1 MPSSQV
7 NAANRPFI
15 GLLDSVIV
23 GPDATFAFDGAIDDE
38 EAVAVWKWML
48 RDLSEGLD
56 PVATQ
61 PGATAKELEAILPE
75 LVNRA
80 RQSAAEAAQ
89 SPEAERRLKSQLGG
103 DEGFERLPAVL
114 YALKSRGIIEKA
126 QTFGRAVNNISDDSG
141 LTLAL
146 QSMPLQDPKAL
157 ALLMQAAVGQI
168 VNPTR
173 LVITAIRIAG
183 NASEA
188 AMARAGFGPLIDA
201 ILSHAQSQLPL
212 LRPMGM
218 YADMDLI
225 CRAMDRFNKLIRS
238 INGYVEL
245 SRGSR
250 WAGVVAGLT
259 KSASEAIEPKLRG
272 VTLDVNQALRRPRDG
287 ADRLDEDKLLDA
299 LSGVYLLVTVRECRD
314 SLALNALFDQA
325 WSQTGQALET
335 HLTRNLDIYRE
346 NSGDSMALARLN
358 AGIKMAELRFNADY
372 ADVLRRA
379 RDAASRVASPK

>member
-1 MPSSQV
+1 V
-7 NAANRPFI
+7 
-15 GLLDSVIV
+15 LDSVIIGSNV
-23 GPDATFAFDGAIDDE
+23 NFALGGAIGE
-38 EAVAVWKWML
+38 EQAVAVWKWML
-48 RDLSEGLD
+48 RDLSEGLG
-56 PVATQ
+56 PVAAK
-61 PGATAKELEAILPE
+61 PGASAKEIEAILPE
-75 LVNRA
+75 LLIRA

-103 DEGFERLPAVL
+103 EEGFESLPAIL
-114 YALKSRGIIEKA
+114 YALKSRALIEKA

-141 LTLAL
+141 LALAL
-146 QSMPLQDPKAL
+146 QSMPLQDAKAL

-168 VNPTR
+168 VNPAR
-173 LVITAIRIAG
+173 LVTTAVRIAG
-183 NASEA
+183 NATEA
-188 AMARAGFGPLIDA
+188 AMARAGFGPLVDA
-201 ILSHAQSQLPL
+201 ILSHAQNQLPL

-225 CRAMDRFNKLIRS
+225 CRAMERFNKLIRS

-259 KSASEAIEPKLRG
+259 KSASDAIEPKLRA
-272 VTLDVNQALRRPRDG
+272 VTLDVNQALRRPREG

-299 LSGVYLLVTVRECRD
+299 LNGVYLLVTLRECRD

-325 WSQTGQALET
+325 WLQTGQALEA
-335 HLTRNLDIYRE
+335 HLTRNLDVYRA
-346 NSGDSMALARLN
+346 NPGDSMALARLN
-358 AGIKMAELRFNADY
+358 ASIKMAELRFNADY

-379 RDAASRVASPK
+379 RDAAGRVPGPK

>member
-1 MPSSQV
+1 MPSSHV

-23 GPDATFAFDGAIDDE
+23 GPDAAIAFDGAIGDE

-141 LTLAL
+141 LALAL

-325 WSQTGQALET
+325 WSQTGQALEA

-346 NSGDSMALARLN
+346 NPGDSMALARLD